1 MISATFKNKTSRI
14 CLSCMNG
21 LIIADNTT
29 NESQKVYCL
38 DCGTQHS
45 VKFNKNGTVR
55 VERFDK
61 KLKPEK
67 LKKLNIENLEFIEQY
82 VFAIARYFKERGVDV
97 LEM

>member
-1 MISATFKNKTSRI
+1 MISATFKNKNARI
-14 CLSCMNG
+14 CLSCMKG

-29 NESQKVYCL
+29 NKSQKVYCL
-38 DCGTQHS
+38 DCGTEHT

-61 KLKPEK
+61 KLNPEK

-82 VFAIARYFKERGVDV
+82 VFAIARYFKERGFDGIF
-97 LEM
+97 M